1 MDKTVLEV
9 PAGIKHVSDWVG
21 YAIPGGHCIIDKS
34 VTGCGYTEFCLR
46 NGQNVVLCSPRRML
60 LKNKSDQH
68 TKDLNIKYIRNEI
81 QNFDGAKSF
90 EDEVKDHVVACVWNK
105 APCKLLVTYD
115 SSFRVVN
122 VLKEMGILDQFFFV
136 IDEFQSIFLDS
147 YYKSEVELDF
157 VEYLQ
162 NCPNVLYL
170 SATPMLS
177 KYMNKL
183 DYFKDLPFYELDWSN
198 TGLVEKLV
206 LKRKFATS
214 LAGECSKI
222 VQEYLKGKFE
232 FIFTS
237 DNRVVY
243 STEAVFY
250 FNSVKEIIKVIR
262 KNGLKPEQVNILC
275 ADTEENKQKLA
286 KLSTDLLGRKTKGG
300 GPRFVI
306 GEVPLEE
313 DRDNN
318 KMFTFCTKSAYIGSD
333 FHSRCARSFVFSDPN
348 ITSLALD
355 ISLDLPQIAG
365 RQRDEDNPF
374 KDDITIFYRTIRK
387 AEMVDRK
394 KFDELQESRREES
407 KNLLDIYRDSK
418 NDSQRKTILNKIKAG
433 IILSK
438 YSDDFIS
445 ISKHTGLPVY
455 NKLIEVA
462 SERAWEVSQKEYQ
475 DEINVT
481 KAFESLTSNIS
492 DYLDEN
498 ERVAQEFLDDHFYK
512 TGLFTEKMKLY
523 CEFMDCYK
531 GNSEI
536 EEIIS
541 HKIQDNR
548 FKTYYNF
555 FGTAGCKSYSYFEAD
570 LRRRLMDATKEER
583 LKRSIQNRFN
593 VGEKYSKKEI
603 KEALFTIY
611 QDLGI
616 TSFKP
621 KATDLENYFNLSG
634 VLISDSTGKRSA
646 GFKINSIK

>member
-1 MDKTVLEV
+1 MEKTIVEV
-9 PAGIKHVSDWVG
+9 PSNVEHISDWIG
-21 YAIPGGHCIIDKS
+21 YTLPRAKVIVDKQL
-34 VTGCGYTEFCLR
+34 TGCGYTEFCLR
-46 NGQNVVLCSPRRML
+46 NGQNVVLCSPRKLL

-68 TKDLNIKYIRNEI
+68 IKNLNIKYIKNEI

-90 EDEVKDHVVACVWNK
+90 EEEVRDHIAACTWNK
-105 APCKLLVTYD
+105 VPCKLLVTYD

-147 YYKSEVELDF
+147 YFKSEIELDF
-157 VEYLQ
+157 VEAIQ
-162 NCPNVLYL
+162 DCPNVLYL
-170 SATPMLS
+170 SATPMLD
-177 KYMNKL
+177 KYLEKL
-183 DYFKDLPFYELDWSN
+183 DYFKDLPFYKLDWSKTN
-198 TGLVEKLV
+198 IVDRLV
-206 LKRKFATS
+206 LKRKFAMS

-222 VQEYLKGKFE
+222 VQEYLKGKFKV
-232 FIFTS
+232 ILTA
-237 DNRVVY
+237 DNRIVH
-243 STEAVFY
+243 SDEAVFY
-250 FNSVKEIIKVIR
+250 FNSVKDIIKVIK
-262 KNGLKPEQVNILC
+262 KNGLKPDQVNIIC
-275 ADTEENKQKLA
+275 ADTKENIKKL
-286 KLSTDLLGRKTKGG
+286 KDLSDDLLGKSS

-355 ISLDLPQIAG
+355 IALDLPQIAG
-365 RQRDEDNPF
+365 RQRDKDNPF

-445 ISKHTGLPVY
+445 ISKYTGEPVY
-455 NKLIEVA
+455 NTLIELA
-462 SERAWEVSQKEYQ
+462 NERAWEVCQKEYQ
-475 DEINVT
+475 DVISIT
-481 KAFESLTSNIS
+481 KTLEELTTDIS

-498 ERVAQEFLDDHFYK
+498 EKIVQDFLDNQFYK
-512 TGLFTEKMKLY
+512 TGEFDKKMKFY
-523 CEFMDCYK
+523 CEFMDQYK
-531 GNSEI
+531 GNKEI
-536 EEIIS
+536 AEILCY
-541 HKIQDNR
+541 KIEDSR
-548 FKTYYNF
+548 FRIYYNF
-555 FGTAGCKSYSYFEAD
+555 YGTIGCRRVSYAETR
-570 LRRRLMDATKEER
+570 LRDGVVANNDIDKIE
-583 LKRSIQNRFN
+583 KAIYSRFK
-593 VGEKYSKKEI
+593 VGESYTKKEI
-603 KEALFTIY
+603 KEALVLMY
-611 QDLGI
+611 RDLGVTTI
-616 TSFKP
+616 KP
-621 KATDLENYFNLSG
+621 KAVDLGGYFKLSN

-646 GFKINSIK
+646 GFRLGSLI